1 LLPLLACY
9 PWLAFGLAMA
19 FQPFQPYHPY
29 HPCLLF
35 FEIVKVAHRATGK
48 RCAVQLKQTTVA
60 HRATGN
66 CRTNEHNRQKFISY
80 ANATGGAE
88 ATVVTKKKKVFSF
101 L

>member
-1 LLPLLACY
+1 
-9 PWLAFGLAMA
+9 MA